1 MYPRE
6 PVVRR
11 FGAIRD
17 DGEEMENIAARVTL
31 VRSDREVDR
40 AAPAENALS
49 SLEVLGQRVQ
59 GDPRTTN
66 RLGTV
71 TAGKCPSRA
80 KEARYRIANACMHIA
95 SLSGVRGAYISKGD
109 TRRARPLQREIVC

>member
-1 MYPRE
+1 MMAERPKD
-6 PVVRR
+6 V
-11 FGAIRD
+11 
-17 DGEEMENIAARVTL
+17 AARVTL

-49 SLEVLGQRVQ
+49 SLEVLGQRVR

-80 KEARYRIANACMHIA
+80 EEARYWIANACMPSELTSGLA
-95 SLSGVRGAYISKGD
+95 SGLHAS
-109 TRRARPLQREIVC
+109 PH

>member
-1 MYPRE
+1 MMAKRPKN
-6 PVVRR
+6 V
-11 FGAIRD
+11 
-17 DGEEMENIAARVTL
+17 AARVTL
-31 VRSDREVDR
+31 VRCDREVDR

-80 KEARYRIANACMHIA
+80 EEARYRIANACMPSELTSGLVSGLHA
-95 SLSGVRGAYISKGD
+95 S
-109 TRRARPLQREIVC
+109 PH